1 MQPSPSHPL
10 PRREIT
16 NPISYSLNDANA
28 FMTESTAFV
37 FRMDISSTQSA
48 VCRSYQYVVC
58 SKIFGGRPVHEL
70 LRLCVIADRLNL
82 VGCHIWVSKS
92 DHWLVVQLEVNTPVM
107 LRTSTEHDM
116 PATRPQPPMVTLIAK
131 MLSSIEITPD
141 GAATK
146 PEETK
151 LPLNR

>member
-10 PRREIT
+10 PQREIT
-16 NPISYSLNDANA
+16 NPISYSLHNTNA

-37 FRMDISSTQSA
+37 FRMDISGTQSA

-82 VGCHIWVSKS
+82 VGCHIWILKF

-107 LRTSTEHDM
+107 LHTSTENDK
-116 PATRPQPPMVTLIAK
+116 PATRSQPPTLTLIAK
-131 MLSSIEITPD
+131 MLSSIEIALD

-146 PEETK
+146 PEETG
-151 LPLNR
+151 LP